1 MRPIQLEDISE
12 HYVRTLRALAR
23 ALPRRAPDELEALGY
38 DERFRRLWELYL
50 AYSEAG
56 FAERRIR
63 DVQLLLAKP
72 RFAREPLMRLE
83 HVSGR
88 SVAA

>member
-1 MRPIQLEDISE
+1 MRVIQLEDISE
-12 HYVRTLRALAR
+12 HYVRTLAHWRRRFGDAR
-23 ALPRRAPDELEALGY
+23 PQLEALGY
-38 DERFRRLWELYL
+38 DARFRRLWELYL

-72 RFAREPLMRLE
+72 RFAGEPVMRLE
-83 HVSGR
+83 NLS
-88 SVAA
+88 AAA